1 MIQKS
6 DVQPPHHPGL
16 GSRLWLPPVAVA
28 AENLG
33 FARKVQQLPPAV
45 RDNGDKARRVAGLFV
60 NSSREADTAQQI
72 LESGV

>member
-1 MIQKS
+1 MSSLHII
-6 DVQPPHHPGL
+6 PAPGRAF
-16 GSRLWLPPVAVA
+16 GSPTVVA
-28 AENLG
+28 AGNLG

-60 NSSREADTAQQI
+60 NSSGEADTAQQI